1 MMKAPI
7 CLTAIALI
15 AGNVA
20 LAETP
25 RAESE
30 DDGTFAP
37 VDSIPEGYMI
47 IEGDIVVPE
56 DFFDTRGARATYD
69 TDLWPGGIVPY
80 VFDAN
85 VNATN
90 QARAIT
96 AMGDWEAVANVDFR
110 PRAGDENY
118 LHIQNATFDASE
130 GVGMAGGRH
139 DIWIENWPRRFV
151 IAHEF
156 GHALGYWHEQ
166 SRADRNTACDGGPCI
181 QINLENVCQTC
192 CSGESCNSQFAI
204 RESGGEYG
212 PYDFDSVMHYG
223 QCAFTSCTSCPS
235 DGACT
240 DGGRTIT
247 VLPPND
253 ALWQNVIGHL
263 SHLSYWDAL
272 VMSFLYPESDWR
284 FLDRICQ
291 CWFGPVCL
299 ELGSFICP
307 YEQFANAAMGTPEG
321 GTLWVL
327 RPGNYSAVGTYSNAM
342 TIEAPLGGVVLAD

>member
-1 MMKAPI
+1 MNAHI
-7 CLTAIALI
+7 YLTAIGLI

-20 LAETP
+20 LAQAPPEG
-25 RAESE
+25 AE
-30 DDGTFAP
+30 DVGRYAP
-37 VDSIPEGYMI
+37 VDSIPEGYVI

-56 DFFDTRGARATYD
+56 DFFDTQGTRGTFD
-69 TDLWPGGIVPY
+69 TNLWPDGIVPY
-80 VFDAN
+80 VFDTN
-85 VNATN
+85 VDATN

-118 LHIQNATFDASE
+118 LHIQNATFNASE

-139 DIWIENWPRRFV
+139 DIWISSWTSRFV

-166 SRADRNTACDGGPCI
+166 SRADRDTACDGEACI
-181 QINLENVCQTC
+181 QVNLDNVCQDC
-192 CSGESCNSQFAI
+192 CSGGSCNSQFAI
-204 RESGGEYG
+204 RESGREYG

-223 QCAFTSCTSCPS
+223 QCDFSDCANCPN

-253 ALWQNVIGHL
+253 VPWQSAIGQRTHL
-263 SHLSYWDAL
+263 SVWDAR
-272 VMSFLYPESDWR
+272 VMSFLYPEPDWR

-299 ELGSFICP
+299 ELGSFVCP
-307 YEQFANAAMGTPEG
+307 YELFVNAAAGTPEG

-327 RPGNYSAVGTYSNAM
+327 RPGDYSAVGTYANAM
-342 TIEAPLGGVVLAD
+342 TIDAPVGGVVLGD

>member
-1 MMKAPI
+1 MKAHI
-7 CLTAIALI
+7 YLTAIALI

-20 LAETP
+20 LAEAP
-25 RAESE
+25 PAKAEDAS
-30 DDGTFAP
+30 TYAP

-56 DFFDTRGARATYD
+56 DFFETQGTRGTFD
-69 TDLWPGGIVPY
+69 TNLWPGGIVPF

-90 QARAIT
+90 QARALT
-96 AMGDWEAVANVDFR
+96 AMGDWEGVANVDFI
-110 PRAGDENY
+110 PRTGEENY

-139 DIWIENWPRRFV
+139 DIWILTWTSRFA
-151 IAHEF
+151 IAHAF

-166 SRADRNTACDGGPCI
+166 SRADRYTACDGEACI
-181 QINLENVCQTC
+181 QVNLENVCQDC
-192 CSGESCNSQFAI
+192 CSGGSCNPQFAV

-212 PYDFDSVMHYG
+212 PYDFDSVMHYE
-223 QCAFTSCTSCPS
+223 QCEFSDCTNCP
-235 DGACT
+235 DDEACT

-247 VLPPND
+247 VLPPNGE
-253 ALWQNVIGHL
+253 WQSVIGQRTHL
-263 SHLSYWDAL
+263 SVWDAR
-272 VMSFLYPESDWR
+272 VMSFLYPEPDWH
-284 FLDRICQ
+284 FLDWICQ
-291 CWFGPVCL
+291 CPVGPVCL

-307 YEQFANAAMGTPEG
+307 YEEFANAVLGTPEG

-327 RPGNYSAVGTYSNAM
+327 RPGDYSAVGTYSNAM
-342 TIEAPLGGVVLAD
+342 TIDAPLGGVVLGD